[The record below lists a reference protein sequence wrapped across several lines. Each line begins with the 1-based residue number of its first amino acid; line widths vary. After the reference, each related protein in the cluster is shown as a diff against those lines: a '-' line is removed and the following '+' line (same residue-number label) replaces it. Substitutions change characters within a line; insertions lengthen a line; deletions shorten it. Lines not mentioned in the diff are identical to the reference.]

1 MNTQPTD
8 YTQARAGDSSKGPA
22 IDAWIPWRSEK
33 PQTREMVRSLA
44 AGKYLREA
52 GFSKGNFER
61 PHTFTVWHYREG
73 DPCHPNGRP
82 MTVHAVTMIAH
93 PQHATA

>member
-1 MNTQPTD
+1 MMNHHPTD
-8 YTQARAGDSSKGPA
+8 YTQARAGDARQGPTL
-22 IDAWIPWRSEK
+22 DAWKPWKHSK
-33 PQTREMVRSLA
+33 PTTREAVRELA

-52 GFSKGNFER
+52 GFAGGRFES

-73 DPCHPNGRP
+73 DPVHPNGRP

-93 PQHATA
+93 PTP

>member
-1 MNTQPTD
+1 MTTQPTD
-8 YTQARAGDSSKGPA
+8 YTQARAGDGSKGPA
-22 IDAWIPWRSEK
+22 VDAWRPWNHSK
-33 PQTREMVRSLA
+33 PITREALRQLA

-52 GFSKGNFER
+52 GFERGNFTR
-61 PHTFTVWHYREG
+61 PHEFTVWHYREG

-93 PQHATA
+93 PNHATA

>member
-1 MNTQPTD
+1 MRTPID
-8 YTQARAGDSSKGPA
+8 YTQTRAGDGKQGPHVDQWKPWISS
-22 IDAWIPWRSEK
+22 E
-33 PQTREMVRSLA
+33 PQPREMVREMA
-44 AGKYLREA
+44 ARKYLREA
-52 GFSKGNFER
+52 GFSKGKFER

-93 PQHATA
+93 PDHAPA